1 MVFSRIK
8 KGSTYCG
15 KGEVMVASL
24 KKLITLGIWEY
35 QRIQQNREMM
45 VALSEQ
51 LTVAK
56 VGLCDLTAH

>member
-1 MVFSRIK
+1 MVDSP
-8 KGSTYCG
+8 
-15 KGEVMVASL
+15 EQ
-24 KKLITLGIWEY
+24 LITVGICEY
-35 QRIQQNREMM
+35 QRIQGAEMM